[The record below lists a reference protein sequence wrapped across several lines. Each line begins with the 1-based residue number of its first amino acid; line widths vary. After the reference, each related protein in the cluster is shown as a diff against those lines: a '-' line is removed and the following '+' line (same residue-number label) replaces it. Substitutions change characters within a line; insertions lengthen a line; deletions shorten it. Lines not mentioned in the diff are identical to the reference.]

1 MVAVGSSYRTAAT
14 CSRANFFPVVK
25 SERAVVAVTYGS
37 GISTMAFSGLGLAT
51 GMYALG
57 SNLLSTMI
65 VAVFA
70 LVLTTVAGFRVVATV
85 RNR

>member
-1 MVAVGSSYRTAAT
+1 
-14 CSRANFFPVVK
+14 
-25 SERAVVAVTYGS
+25 
-37 GISTMAFSGLGLAT
+37 MAFSGLGLAT